1 MPFVKAKS
9 LGYHGETLAAQYL
22 QTKGYQILENN
33 FTIRGGEIDL
43 VAKQG
48 SIFVF
53 IEVKTRTGKNF
64 GEADESMNRLKKM
77 RLQRA
82 IERYLSTKIREPDPD
97 YRVDLIEMNLHP
109 ESNTLKSIIHLED
122 IEL

>member
-22 QTKGYQILENN
+22 QTKGYRILENN

-43 VAKQG
+43 VAKQ
-48 SIFVF
+48 SNTFVF
-53 IEVKTRTGKNF
+53 VEVKTRTGKKF
-64 GEADESMNRLKKM
+64 GEGDESFNRLKS
-77 RLQRA
+77 RRIQRA
-82 IERYLSTKIREPDPD
+82 VERYLSTKIREPDPD
-97 YRVDLIEMNLHP
+97 YRVDLVEINLHP
-109 ESNTLKSIIHLED
+109 ETNTLESITHLED